1 MKRIYTLAVL
11 LTALLAF
18 QLPAAAQTVDLA
30 KGSLAWKENCMRCH
44 NARSSMERT
53 DRDWSTIVGHM
64 RARANLTKSE
74 AQAILAFLQATNAP
88 EGAAVTPIPAP
99 AQTSRK
105 DAGTKT
111 PKAPDKKT
119 GGAS

>member
-11 LTALLAF
+11 LTALLA
-18 QLPAAAQTVDLA
+18 LPTPASAQTVDLA
-30 KGSLAWKENCMRCH
+30 KGSLIWKENCMRCH

-53 DRDWSTIVGHM
+53 DRDWATIAAHM

-74 AQAILAFLQATNAP
+74 TRAILAFLQATNAP
-88 EGAAVTPIPAP
+88 EGGAVTPPP
-99 AQTSRK
+99 TPTPTDRK
-105 DAGTKT
+105 SKATTTK
-111 PKAPDKKT
+111 PDPKT